1 MSAAAIP
8 RIVRSLPRPTLAGSW
23 RAMRSKPA
31 TALGASILAVAVAVG
46 VLAGALAPHPI
57 HERVGDAFAPPS
69 LTHPLGL
76 DDGGVDMLSLLMAG
90 ARTSLMIG
98 VAAAL
103 VATTIG
109 GFVGLLAGYYGG
121 WVDTVLMRITD
132 YFLVVPT
139 LPLMIVVAAVWGSS
153 QLNIILVIG
162 VLGWAVT
169 ARVVRA
175 QTLSLRERAF
185 VQRCRSQGAS
195 SRWVIARHLLPHLA
209 PLLAAY
215 ASLGVADAIFAEA
228 GLSFLGLGPSGSVS
242 WGTLIEQA
250 FSRAA
255 VSNGA
260 WWAIVPPGLCIA
272 IVVFACSLVAR
283 DIEESLN
290 PRLKAAHISNRLFSV
305 RPLIGRGK
313 DAV

>member
-1 MSAAAIP
+1 MSTGAIASAARAS
-8 RIVRSLPRPTLAGSW
+8 RRASAAGVW
-23 RAMRSKPA
+23 RAARSKPS
-31 TALGASILAVAVAVG
+31 TAAGLVVLAVAG
-46 VLAGALAPHPI
+46 VIGLLAPVIEPFSI
-57 HERVGDAFAPPS
+57 NQRVGEAFAAPS
-69 LTHPLGL
+69 GAHPLGL
-76 DDGGVDMLSLLMAG
+76 DDGGIDMLSLLMAG
-90 ARTSLMIG
+90 ATTSMMIG

-109 GFVGLLAGYYGG
+109 GLVGLVAGYYGG
-121 WVDTVLMRITD
+121 WVETLLMRITD
-132 YFLVVPT
+132 YFLVVPA

-153 QLNIILVIG
+153 RLNIIIVIG
-162 VLGWAVT
+162 VLGWSVT

-175 QTLSLRERAF
+175 QTLTLRERAF

-195 SRWVIARHLLPHLA
+195 SAWVIRRHLLPHLA

-228 GLSFLGLGPSGSVS
+228 GLSFLGLGPADSVS

-272 IVVFACSLVAR
+272 VVVLACGLIGR

-290 PRLKAAHISNRLFSV
+290 PRLKAAYVSSRLFRV
-305 RPLIGRGK
+305 RPLVGRGK